1 MMVNIGDVAP
11 NFTLNSHQNEKISLS
26 KYIGVKNIILSF
38 YVYSFTEGWAFQIS
52 KFRQKMPELQEI
64 NTQVL
69 GISTDPSASQKAFSM
84 SLGNISY
91 PLLSD
96 FHPKGK
102 ISKLYKVFNNT
113 KGTSKRAII
122 IINKNGI
129 IKFKKIY
136 LDISELD
143 MEQIFTELSKLKN

>member
-1 MMVNIGDVAP
+1 MVNIGDIAP
-11 NFTLNSHQNEKISLS
+11 IFTLKSHQNEEISLS
-26 KYIGVKNIILSF
+26 KYIGVKNIVLSF
-38 YVYSFTEGWAFQIS
+38 YIYSFTEGWSLQIS
-52 KFRQKMPELQEI
+52 KFRQNIPEFQEI

-69 GISTDPSASQKAFSM
+69 SISTDPSPSQKAFSM

-102 ISKLYKVFNNT
+102 ISKLNKVFNYNN
-113 KGTSKRAII
+113 GTAKRAII